1 MINEVRKWI
10 EKHPKQFGEKGKEL
24 YNKDNLDRI
33 KRFADAPVDYI
44 EERIELNKEVLRNY
58 HKLHQSIL
66 LALLTS
72 FYFSLLVLSLSQG
85 KYSLSLILIIIGIM
99 AIPLQYYKD
108 ISFHFMRLIGLLR
121 VIRDSEI
128 EVYYLSM
135 IKKNRMP
142 EV

>member
-1 MINEVRKWI
+1 MGRYRK
-10 EKHPKQFGEKGKEL
+10 ENQHPKQFGEKGKEL

-99 AIPLQYYKD
+99 AIPLQYYKN

-135 IKKNRMP
+135 IKKNRMS